1 MRRVN
6 KLQTLAFL
14 ILFLTA
20 SCKSVFKVSI
30 LRLVVSW
37 DFDRVAR
44 TPFTVSWLLSRFKSF
59 WFIPRTLC
67 EGLKPCITV
76 RPNVQRGIPLHHY
89 SPQTTYAVT
98 LCALLSQSLLA
109 TSWIFSPDEDKAPLP
124 PKKQGHRTH
133 YTYSSPPL
141 PPTPVKRPPFSKCSP
156 FWPFSV
162 FSVTAYGV
170 NRGKYRR
177 LPRYACIPQKAK
189 MGGEL
194 NWACM
199 RLGQSC
205 IELHY
210 GTVLGHSRFFCWLL
224 ETFRF
229 WDENEYDYD
238 IFSILSIAHA
248 WTQWT
253 VIGAGKRDSRRHSTS
268 SISENVVE
276 VGRNYQM

>member
-124 PKKQGHRTH
+124 PKKQGHRTIRTAPH
-133 YTYSSPPL
+133 LFL
-141 PPTPVKRPPFSKCSP
+141 PPQLNALLLVSAHHFGPFL
-156 FWPFSV
+156 F

-229 WDENEYDYD
+229 WDENDYDYD

-248 WTQWT
+248 WTS

-276 VGRNYQM
+276 AGRNYQM

>member
-1 MRRVN
+1 MKVLSPALQWGRTFKEASHSTITLPRLPTQLLCVPYYRSHCWLQVEYFLQMKI
-6 KLQTLAFL
+6 KLP
-14 ILFLTA
+14 
-20 SCKSVFKVSI
+20 S
-30 LRLVVSW
+30 
-37 DFDRVAR
+37 
-44 TPFTVSWLLSRFKSF
+44 
-59 WFIPRTLC
+59 
-67 EGLKPCITV
+67 
-76 RPNVQRGIPLHHY
+76 
-89 SPQTTYAVT
+89 
-98 LCALLSQSLLA
+98 
-109 TSWIFSPDEDKAPLP
+109 
-124 PKKQGHRTH
+124 PKKTRTSH

-170 NRGKYRR
+170 NRRKYRR

-229 WDENEYDYD
+229 CDENDYDYD

-248 WTQWT
+248 WTS
-253 VIGAGKRDSRRHSTS
+253 VVGAGKRDSRRHSTS

-276 VGRNYQM
+276 AGRNYQM

>member
-124 PKKQGHRTH
+124 PKKQGHRTIRTAPH
-133 YTYSSPPL
+133 LFL
-141 PPTPVKRPPFSKCSP
+141 PPQLNALLLVSAHHFGPFLFFQWPPMGLIGENIGGCRGTLASP
-156 FWPFSV
+156 
-162 FSVTAYGV
+162 
-170 NRGKYRR
+170 RR
-177 LPRYACIPQKAK
+177 QKWAGSSTGLAWDWVRVVSNCT
-189 MGGEL
+189 MGL
-194 NWACM
+194 
-199 RLGQSC
+199 
-205 IELHY
+205 
-210 GTVLGHSRFFCWLL
+210 
-224 ETFRF
+224 F
-229 WDENEYDYD
+229 WDTLAS
-238 IFSILSIAHA
+238 F
-248 WTQWT
+248 
-253 VIGAGKRDSRRHSTS
+253 
-268 SISENVVE
+268 
-276 VGRNYQM
+276 VGY